1 MELTTVLKGDGR
13 VIAIDV
19 DENLDLSVHSLF
31 VQACELAADPGS
43 DTIEVNVG
51 RTLNVRDSGL
61 AMLLMLRDCAGH
73 LGQRVKLVNCSP
85 ELRSSLLARRMDG
98 HFSLG

>member
-1 MELTTVLKGDGR
+1 
-13 VIAIDV
+13 
-19 DENLDLSVHSLF
+19 
-31 VQACELAADPGS
+31 
-43 DTIEVNVG
+43 
-51 RTLNVRDSGL
+51 
-61 AMLLMLRDCAGH
+61 MLLMLRDCAGH